1 MRKSLLILAG
11 LIAFGGISAQAQG
24 PKSKLD
30 KERKEKKE
38 WKANLPQ
45 NPLLVKQ
52 SEAKDVPLMPD
63 NILSVTPAMP
73 LQFTFDKCD
82 DVKSRPLVIK
92 NPSDETID
100 AFIMFQNEADIELG
114 DTVFE
119 DYDSWDNRY
128 ILNYFEINGFG
139 YAASGNDPYLV
150 KTNLATGNQIEKY
163 GDEGYLGLAYDGKLF
178 WTASGNYLIALDAN
192 LNPTGKQIYVGYN
205 ANVAFDGTNLIT
217 LESDNRPARV
227 KAFDTNGN
235 LVADYG
241 TFIAGGYGLTYDP
254 NTGLFWVAIEGS
266 AAFRLV
272 DGKAKLEA
280 VLYYE
285 CAVVGFDTDGLPFM
299 MDYDN
304 SGILRKATKFSTY
317 PKGISLSQSAISL
330 KPGETVTVNVTASI
344 EHGLQSE
351 TMMCMN
357 LGNMYSSM
365 PYFVRPVEFAYNI
378 EPEFVATASAQFSA
392 FVGYNAV
399 PQTVWIKNT
408 GCAPIIFDEEPTLDG
423 GDYFIIGNLITP
435 QNFEGA
441 LLAGDSIGAVIGFYS
456 NAADNYTDKLIITT
470 ENTDP
475 IEIPL
480 SATVAEL
487 DYTIPDDVVT
497 ATINCGANTATASC
511 NIANNSGVTMTIG
524 RATATVEFTLH
535 TGNWSGEVYWSLLN
549 SAGSVVYS
557 VNSNTYQSNNT
568 DYNLTLELPNDT
580 YTLDMNDSYGDGW
593 NGGHIT
599 VKWDGKTLV
608 NQATVNSR
616 HNTATFAIEGLA
628 NPVVIANG
636 ATVSQLTL
644 SLDVLEIG
652 DVTELPVFFEGI
664 AYAVASIAVETAAG
678 QGEMVVGDAI
688 DCGESIVN
696 NSTFKVFAIAANNG
710 CGTLNLSSVSIDNE
724 SNFIFENGGSFVKS
738 ISNIEIAPKDTLKL
752 LVVFTP
758 SETGARTG
766 TITITPAEGTP
777 ATIQLTGTGINEPDY
792 PVLAYEPYDD
802 EDEPTGLGFVLDT
815 VGCSQTNFT
824 LKGRI
829 ANDGEADLIVTEPI
843 AIIYQAGKV
852 NEGWFGIEEANGNY
866 INDWSYSPFGKIL
879 YMQLEEGD
887 YVLRVNNATACDGK
901 IVIKSGS
908 KTLLTA
914 NLPDADANCNPAFN
928 FTITAAD
935 LAKHTVEPGDTL
947 DLAMNI
953 CPQNYSTGVRT
964 FYYPIVTN
972 DPDEDYVELEANV
985 RIANEPK
992 LTFNYDVIDF
1002 GEVSIGQWAG
1012 KWLTWENTGCGNY
1025 NDVSLAILLDNGE
1038 PNTNSPFEIAY
1049 ESDGNVWFGPT
1060 TASTFEDKLSVII
1073 KYYYDGTKLVQDTLN
1088 VTLKGVG
1095 VASPS
1100 IVLPEELTVVTA
1112 EKGAT
1117 MVTATVPVGNSS
1129 TATALKLTDA
1139 NMATITLNSGT
1150 GSNYNYSSWSLSKK
1164 DEYGNWNDII
1174 YKSSGYFASSGQEKT
1189 EEVALPAGD
1198 YKLYMYNSYGSG
1210 RWNYGFVS
1218 IKTFDGIELLGET
1231 RNPNSNSS
1239 YYAYFSVAERNTDV
1253 TVAPATATANGTANV
1268 VFEIPVKGLAS
1279 GDYYFDRVYNTND
1292 ASNPEI
1298 ELVVKV
1304 VIEDDF
1310 DYEYSKEEVEFS
1322 PVHTGVTAYSSVVL
1336 RNLGTV
1342 GLDIDGISLKDLLEF
1357 DYDYD
1362 YNYVAVGD
1370 SLKVSL
1376 SFNSGEAGTFRDT
1389 LYVRIY
1395 NPLKDEIVT
1404 DTLPLVAVAN
1414 NTQVISVSTPNSR
1427 YAVAGD
1433 IIDVN
1438 VTFDAP
1444 VIADED
1450 ENLASMP
1457 KLLMNTNRFA
1467 ELDSLAF
1474 DTNRDDLYTFT
1485 FHYPVVKADNVA
1497 LFDYKEDSVYLN
1509 GHKVIDITGYELE
1522 EVKLPA
1528 VGTLAS
1534 TFPVTLDNKAP
1545 QLVDTVFDL
1554 NVTNMTLSFS
1564 FKFSE
1569 QITGLNESC
1578 ISLTGATLES
1588 LTTNDNITYSA
1599 VVTLENCVD
1608 IVVDITAN
1616 LKDLAGNVLKIDET
1630 KKIPAIHKYTPTV
1643 VAATCTTEGYTTL
1656 TCSLCN
1662 HQEKTN
1668 VVAAT
1673 GHKPGA
1679 AVKENETADG
1689 YDEVVYCTVCHA
1701 ELSREHKT
1709 TTAIAENAASALIY
1723 GNNGA
1728 IIVEFAEAD
1737 GREISVFDIS
1747 GRAIAKAQANSTRT
1761 VIAMPEAG
1769 MYVVR
1774 IGQQSEKV
1782 VLQ

>member
-119 DYDSWDNRY
+119 DYDSWNNRY

-150 KTNLATGNQIEKY
+150 KTNLATGGQMEKY
-163 GDEGYLGLAYDGKLF
+163 CEEGYVGLAYDGKLF
-178 WTASGNYLIALDAN
+178 WTASGSYLIALDAN
-192 LNPTGKQIYVGYN
+192 LNPTGKQIYLGYN

-351 TMMCMN
+351 TLMCMN
-357 LGNMYSSM
+357 LANTYSSM

-392 FVGYNAV
+392 FAGYNV
-399 PQTVWIKNT
+399 QPQTVWIKNT

-423 GDYFIIGNLITP
+423 GVNFSIGNLITP

-441 LLAGDSIGAVIGFYS
+441 LLAGDSIGAVISFYS
-456 NAADNYTDKLIITT
+456 AAAGNYTDKLIITT
-470 ENTDP
+470 ENTEP
-475 IEIPL
+475 IEISL
-480 SATVAEL
+480 SATAAEL

-557 VNSNTYQSNNT
+557 VTSSTYQSNYT

-580 YTLDMNDSYGDGW
+580 YTLDMYDSYGDGW

-616 HNTATFAIEGLA
+616 HNTATFAIEGLLA
-628 NPVVIANG
+628 PVVIANG

-644 SLDVLEIG
+644 PLDALEIG
-652 DVTELPVFFEGI
+652 DVTELPVYFEGI
-664 AYAVASIAVETAAG
+664 AYAVASIAVETVEG
-678 QGEMVVGDAI
+678 QGELVVGNAI

-777 ATIQLTGTGINEPDY
+777 ATIQLTGTGIDEPDY

-829 ANDGEADLIVTEPI
+829 ANDGEADLVVTEPI
-843 AIIYQAGKV
+843 TITYQAGKV

-887 YVLRVNNATACDGK
+887 YVLRVNNYTACDGK

-914 NLPDADANCNPAFN
+914 NVADADANCSPVFN

-947 DLAMNI
+947 DLAMTI
-953 CPQNYSTGVRT
+953 CPRNYSTGSQT
-964 FYYPIVTN
+964 FYYTILTN
-972 DPDEDYVELEANV
+972 DPDEDYVELPAKV

-1100 IVLPEELTVVTA
+1100 IVFPEELTVVTA

-1139 NMATITLNSGT
+1139 NMAVITLNSGT
-1150 GSNYNYSSWSLSKK
+1150 GSSYSSSYWNLYRMT
-1164 DEYGNWNDII
+1164 DHGEEYVTGRN
-1174 YKSSGYFASSGQEKT
+1174 SGYFTEPGQQKT
-1189 EEVALPAGD
+1189 EELSLPAGN
-1198 YKLYMYNSYGSG
+1198 YHLYMYSNGSNWNS
-1210 RWNYGFVS
+1210 GFVS

-1231 RNPNSNSS
+1231 RNTSYNSS
-1239 YYAYFSVAERNTDV
+1239 YNAYFSVAERNTDV

-1279 GDYYFDRVYNTND
+1279 GEYYFDRVYNTND
-1292 ASNPEI
+1292 ASNSEI
-1298 ELVVKV
+1298 YLEVKV

-1322 PVHTGVTAYSSVVL
+1322 PVHTGVTAYSSVML

-1342 GLDIDGISLKDLLEF
+1342 GIDNYVDIKDGDKF
-1357 DYDYD
+1357 DFNYDGF
-1362 YNYVAVGD
+1362 VAVGD
-1370 SLKVSL
+1370 SLKISL
-1376 SFNSGEAGTFRDT
+1376 NFYSEEAGTFRDT
-1389 LYVRIY
+1389 LYINLY
-1395 NPLKDEIVT
+1395 NPIEDDVVI
-1404 DTLPLVAVAN
+1404 DTIPIVAVAN

-1444 VIADED
+1444 VIVVED
-1450 ENLASMP
+1450 EALASMP
-1457 KLLMNTNRFA
+1457 KLLMNTNSFA
-1467 ELDSLAF
+1467 LLDSIAL
-1474 DTNRDDLYTFT
+1474 DNSRDDLYTFT

-1509 GHKVIDITGYELE
+1509 GHIVADISNFVLD

-1528 VGTLAS
+1528 VGSLAS
-1534 TFPVTLDNKAP
+1534 TFPVTIDNKAP

-1569 QITGLNESC
+1569 QITGLDESS

-1588 LTTNDNITYSA
+1588 LTTNDNITFSA

-1747 GRAIAKAQANSTRT
+1747 GRAVAKAQANSTRT

-1774 IGQQSEKV
+1774 VGQQSEKV